1 MSKKEEEEKIIG
13 IDLGTIFSC
22 VAIMRNKKVEIIT
35 DNTNG
40 ERIIPSMVC
49 FKSKNEC
56 LIGIAARN
64 NMIEFYKSTMFESK
78 RLLGYKFNDKHVQN
92 DIKNWPIKIIED
104 EKTKKPLYI
113 CEIENEE
120 KKYFPEDVSS
130 MILKYLK
137 KFSEIYENKKIK
149 NAVITVP
156 ARFNNLQ
163 RIATLNA
170 AEKSGL
176 NVIKIINEPT
186 AAAIAYGLNNKN
198 ESNHEIKTLI
208 FDLGGGTFDVSILK
222 IINND
227 YYILASLGEEHLGG
241 EDFNQRL
248 MDYVINEIKKDD
260 KFKNIDFYNK
270 ENDKAMKSL
279 KRLRQ
284 KTEEIKI
291 ILSNENNANFFIDSL
306 YSKDINILLTRE
318 KYEELCMDLF
328 EKCFKI
334 VDDALKLAKLK
345 KEEIDDIILVGGSTR
360 TPKIQEMIKNYFNG
374 KEPLKIV
381 NPDEVVAKGALLSAY
396 LKNINIHDIMSKSIR
411 IEIQKGV
418 LDIIIPAGTL
428 LPING
433 KSSKFTREF
442 LLKKNKSEQTI
453 KIYEGNSEIAE
464 ENQYLGK
471 YAFYLKN
478 LKNFKIKIS
487 MTIDHNAILNVIVL
501 VNDGD
506 IHEIA
511 IPIKF

>member
-1 MSKKEEEEKIIG
+1 
-13 IDLGTIFSC
+13 
-22 VAIMRNKKVEIIT
+22 
-35 DNTNG
+35 
-40 ERIIPSMVC
+40 
-49 FKSKNEC
+49 
-56 LIGIAARN
+56 
-64 NMIEFYKSTMFESK
+64 
-78 RLLGYKFNDKHVQN
+78 
-92 DIKNWPIKIIED
+92 
-104 EKTKKPLYI
+104 
-113 CEIENEE
+113 
-120 KKYFPEDVSS
+120 
-130 MILKYLK
+130 
-137 KFSEIYENKKIK
+137 
-149 NAVITVP
+149 
-156 ARFNNLQ
+156 
-163 RIATLNA
+163 
-170 AEKSGL
+170 
-176 NVIKIINEPT
+176 
-186 AAAIAYGLNNKN
+186 
-198 ESNHEIKTLI
+198 
-208 FDLGGGTFDVSILK
+208 
-222 IINND
+222 
-227 YYILASLGEEHLGG
+227 
-241 EDFNQRL
+241 
-248 MDYVINEIKKDD
+248 
-260 KFKNIDFYNK
+260 
-270 ENDKAMKSL
+270 
-279 KRLRQ
+279 
-284 KTEEIKI
+284 
-291 ILSNENNANFFIDSL
+291 
-306 YSKDINILLTRE
+306 
-318 KYEELCMDLF
+318 MDLF

-478 LKNFKIKIS
+478 LKDFKIKIS